1 VTSEAWPPSDQDV
14 PETTY
19 DLLVRSA
26 ARFGDKP
33 ALHLLAGGPNW
44 RTPTTWTYNDMLGRV
59 TQAANMYLD
68 IGLPAGGVVG
78 LLLPNTAASYPA
90 LLGAQAVGIVNP
102 VNPMLATEHV
112 IDIFSLTGAKVLVA
126 PAPSLDAA
134 GWSKACEV
142 LAALPDITAL
152 ITVGGGPVPD
162 PPDRWVGD
170 FEQLSMDRSAARLG
184 ISEHRSSSDFAAYF
198 HTGGT
203 TGTPKVAP
211 HTHASEI
218 YLAWALGTHGA
229 FGGEMSVLSG
239 LPLFHV
245 NAVIV
250 TTLTP
255 LLAGGTTVALGTLG
269 FRDREAV
276 AAFWQI
282 VERYRVTTLSAV
294 PTVYASLPPVP
305 RGIDISSLR
314 AGIVGA
320 ASLPTAVRTNFEA
333 TTGVPMLEAYGL
345 TEATCASTIVPM
357 GDTRCGSVG
366 LPLPYQLVKAVRLDD
381 QGRPAGDCP
390 VGEVGVLAI
399 SGPAVFPGYL
409 RHGHHGPV
417 PEPTGVIA
425 DGWLLT
431 GDLGRVGADGFVY
444 LSGRA
449 KDLII
454 RGGHNIDPRLIEE
467 ALLSHPDV
475 AAVAAVPRPDAH
487 SGEVPV
493 AYVVL
498 RPGATS
504 NADTLRRWAT
514 THCPEPASVPKFF
527 HIVDAIP
534 VTAVGKVHKVP
545 LRHDSIRRAVQ
556 QELDEARLSGQVV
569 VADVDGR
576 AYATVRL
583 PAGVADERLTGI
595 EKRLSRYGIGY
606 KVDDSGT
613 ESMATAVR

>member
-1 VTSEAWPPSDQDV
+1 MTPNIWTPAEQNL

-26 ARFGDKP
+26 VRFGDKP
-33 ALHLLAGGPNW
+33 ALHLLADGSKW
-44 RTPTTWTYNDMLGRV
+44 RTPTTWTYNDLLGRV
-59 TQAANMYLD
+59 TQAANTYLD
-68 IGLPAGGVVG
+68 VGLPSGGVVG

-90 LLGAQAVGIVNP
+90 LLGAQAVGIVNS

-112 IDIFSLTGAKVLVA
+112 IDIFRLTGANVLVA
-126 PAPSLDAA
+126 PAPSLDAD
-134 GWSKACEV
+134 GWDKACEV
-142 LAALPDITAL
+142 LAALPEITAL
-152 ITVGGGPVPD
+152 ITVGGPVHS
-162 PPDRWVGD
+162 PPDRWAGD
-170 FEQLSMDRSAARLG
+170 FDQLCAARSAARLS
-184 ISEHRSSSDFAAYF
+184 IATRRSSSDFAAYF

-211 HTHASEI
+211 HTHAAEI

-229 FGGEMSVLSG
+229 FGGELCVLSG

-255 LLAGGTTVALGTLG
+255 LLAGGTTVALGPLG

-276 AAFWQI
+276 AAFWRI
-282 VERYRVTTLSAV
+282 VEHFRITTFSAV

-305 RGIDISSLR
+305 DDVDISSMR

-320 ASLPTAVRTNFEA
+320 AALPTAVRTQFEA
-333 TTGVPMLEAYGL
+333 ATGIPMIEGYGL
-345 TEATCASTIVPM
+345 TEATCASTFVPL
-357 GDTRCGSVG
+357 GDARYGSVG
-366 LPLPYQLVKAVRLDD
+366 LPLPYQQVKAVRLDD
-381 QGRPAGDCP
+381 EGRPADDCP
-390 VGEVGVLAI
+390 AGEVGVLAI

-409 RHGHHGPV
+409 RQGPNG
-417 PEPTGVIA
+417 PAPDPTGVIE

-475 AAVAAVPRPDAH
+475 VAVAAVPRPDAH
-487 SGEVPV
+487 SGEVPA

-498 RPGATS
+498 RAGATAS
-504 NADTLRRWAT
+504 ADTLRRWAT
-514 THCPEPASVPKFF
+514 AHCPEPASVPKFF

-545 LRHDSIRRAVQ
+545 LAHDSIRRVVL
-556 QELDEARLSGQVV
+556 QELKESKLSATVV

-576 AYATVRL
+576 AHATVQL
-583 PAGVADERLTGI
+583 VDGANHGI
-595 EKRLSRYGIGY
+595 LGTIRNRLSRYGFSY
-606 KVDDSGT
+606 EVANSTSG
-613 ESMATAVR
+613 

>member
-1 VTSEAWPPSDQDV
+1 MTSDAWTPSDHDV

-26 ARFGDKP
+26 ARSGDKP

-44 RTPTTWTYNDMLGRV
+44 RTPTTWTYNDLLGRV
-59 TQAANMYLD
+59 TRAANMYLD
-68 IGLPAGGVVG
+68 VGLPVGGVVG

-102 VNPMLATEHV
+102 VNPKLATEHV
-112 IDIFSLTGAKVLVA
+112 IDIFRLTGANILVA
-126 PAPSLDAA
+126 PAPSLDAD

-142 LAALPDITAL
+142 LAALPDLTAL
-152 ITVGGGPVPD
+152 ITVGGPVPD
-162 PPDRWVGD
+162 PPDRWAGD
-170 FEQLSMDRSAARLG
+170 FDELSMRHSAARLN
-184 ISEHRSSSDFAAYF
+184 IDERRTASDVAAYF

-211 HTHASEI
+211 HTHAGEI

-229 FGGEMSVLSG
+229 FGGDLSVLSG

-255 LLAGGTTVALGTLG
+255 LLAGGTTVALGPLG

-282 VERYRVTTLSAV
+282 VERYRVTTFSAV

-305 RGIDISSLR
+305 DNVDISSLR

-320 ASLPTAVRTNFEA
+320 AALPTAVRREFEA
-333 TTGVPMLEAYGL
+333 ATGVPMIEAYGL
-345 TEATCASTIVPM
+345 TEATCASTFVPL
-357 GDTRCGSVG
+357 GDTRYGSVG
-366 LPLPYQLVKAVRLDD
+366 RPLPYQHVKAVRLDEA
-381 QGRPAGDCP
+381 GRPCGDCP
-390 VGEVGVLAI
+390 AGEVGMLVI

-409 RHGHHGPV
+409 RDGPDG
-417 PEPTGVIA
+417 PAPDPTGAIE

-467 ALLSHPDV
+467 ALLSHADV

-487 SGEVPV
+487 SGEVPA

-498 RPGATS
+498 RDDA
-504 NADTLRRWAT
+504 AVDVDALRRWAT
-514 THCPEPASVPKFF
+514 AHCPEPASVPKFF

-545 LRHDSIRRAVQ
+545 LVQDSVRRVVL
-556 QELDEARLSGQVV
+556 QELDQARLNGQVV
-569 VADVDGR
+569 VADANGR
-576 AYATVRL
+576 AHATVRL
-583 PAGVADERLTGI
+583 PAGVADEHLALIRN
-595 EKRLSRYGIGY
+595 RLSRYGIDY
-606 KVDDSGT
+606 SVIDN
-613 ESMATAVR
+613 